1 MEHEKLIQLI
11 ENFFKRLEEENVHI
25 EACCASDSNGLF
37 YTHHFVE
44 AKPRNIYSHTK
55 SFTSLML
62 GIALDENLVSLD
74 DHVVDYFKDEL
85 TEEQYKKFYS
95 MLLIHPTT
103 MRSGFDEMLL
113 MGGGREHLVDYLQFI
128 FSQPQKKQPGE
139 RFLYSNADTYLLS
152 RVLEKV
158 FKKSLKEEAF
168 DRVFS
173 KMDIKMPV
181 WEEDKLGHTFGAS
194 GLQLTVEDMNKL
206 GILVLRRGEYNGER
220 IVSQKFIDMLYETSV
235 DVEDRGWGN
244 YSLQFWHTPEG
255 NGIRADGAYGQITFI
270 YPQRDIALSIQRSED
285 EDLGKVLE
293 LIKKEILLKLF

>member
-1 MEHEKLIQLI
+1 MEHEQLIQLI
-11 ENFFKRLEEENVHI
+11 QNFFRRLKEENVHI
-25 EACCASDSNGLF
+25 EALCASDSKGLYF
-37 YTHHFVE
+37 THHFVVK
-44 AKPRNIYSHTK
+44 KPRNIYSHSK

-62 GIALDENLVSLD
+62 GIALDEKLLTLE

-95 MLLIHPTT
+95 MLLIHPMT

-113 MGGGREHLVDYLQFI
+113 MGGGREHLQDYLQFV

-139 RFLYSNADTYLLS
+139 RFLYSNADTYMVA
-152 RVLEKV
+152 RILEKV
-158 FKKSLKEEAF
+158 FKKQLNEAAF
-168 DRVFS
+168 ERIFS
-173 KMDIKMPV
+173 KMDIEKPV
-181 WEEDKLGHTFGAS
+181 WEEDKQGHTFGAS

-206 GILVLRRGEYNGER
+206 GILVLNRGTYNGHR
-220 IVSQKFIDMLYETSV
+220 IVSEKYIDMLYETDV

-270 YPQRDIALSIQRSED
+270 YPQHDIALSIQRSED
-285 EDLGKVLE
+285 DDLGKVLE
-293 LIKKEILLKLF
+293 LIKQEILLKL